1 MKLSKNDLTSARFN
15 QLNLSEWRL
24 WLFKYFPLSYCFI
37 VIDNLLNEGMKTAY
51 RYSLTMI
58 KFFGRFQDQSSAKM
72 TMKQV
77 CIQVDRLISSKR
89 LGSKAFKWTISGV
102 TVQKL
107 ENRHSV
113 LVRLKEDNS

>member
-1 MKLSKNDLTSARFN
+1 MLTIILS
-15 QLNLSEWRL
+15 Q
-24 WLFKYFPLSYCFI
+24 YFPLSYCFI
-37 VIDNLLNEGMKTAY
+37 VIDNLLNEGMKTTY

-89 LGSKAFKWTISGV
+89 LGSKGK
-102 TVQKL
+102 
-107 ENRHSV
+107 NRHG
-113 LVRLKEDNS
+113 